1 MPRVTFKSTQVKY
14 LAELKRRS
22 KESHVYRNFQ
32 LIGLEIADILHDRA
46 HKALYIKLAKEG
58 DVRRLLAIAK
68 DVAERKEVKNHG
80 AYFMRVVTAL
90 PESPSR
96 HPERSEGSFPIKR
109 KDTSRGSA

>member
-1 MPRVTFKSTQVKY
+1 MSRATQKSTQDRY

-58 DVRRLLAIAK
+58 DVRRLLAVAK

-80 AYFMRVVTAL
+80 AYFMRVVME
-90 PESPSR
+90 PNG
-96 HPERSEGSFPIKR
+96 HSETRPKNPFIEKR